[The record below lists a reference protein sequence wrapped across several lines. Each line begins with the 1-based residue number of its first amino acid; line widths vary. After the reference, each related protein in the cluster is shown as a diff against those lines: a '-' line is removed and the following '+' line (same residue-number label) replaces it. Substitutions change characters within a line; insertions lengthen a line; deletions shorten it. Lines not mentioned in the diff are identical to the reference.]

1 MSGNIKV
8 ESTTDSAEEVA
19 AAAGLEIAKTVDS
32 TPAADKGTG
41 NTPAPNRSESGDG
54 SGPSEEGNEP
64 EAQDSAQATEDQE
77 DNETEDT
84 QDEDENQDDNQDQ
97 DAEQVVA
104 AKGKGGFQKRINKL
118 TKEKSLLEVEVINR
132 DRQMLTLQQQLAE
145 IQRQQAA
152 AQAATQTAAAKKD
165 EGKDGKAAD
174 AKPADASTLRA
185 RPKVGDF
192 KTYEDYLDDMGKW
205 SDEAY
210 THATTVA
217 EAKAAERITA
227 EVAKVKEEF
236 KAEEATRRQ
245 KAELATVETNFR
257 NDCATKGPSEFAD
270 WNERMSAAANLH
282 ISDVQHSVMLTHPSG
297 YRLAYWYVSNPQES
311 ARIAGLPEGQQL
323 LELGQVLAT
332 LSSKAKPATAKANGN
347 GQAAATSTTKAS
359 TAPKPVKPAG
369 SGRPAKR
376 AYTEK
381 DIENMPYSQYKQLRE
396 QGHIR

>member
-1 MSGNIKV
+1 MSGNITV
-8 ESTTDSAEEVA
+8 ESTTDTAEEVA
-19 AAAGLEIAKTVDS
+19 AAAGLEPVAASAS
-32 TPAADKGTG
+32 TPAADK
-41 NTPAPNRSESGDG
+41 PATTAAGRSESGDG

-64 EAQDSAQATEDQE
+64 EAQDSAQAIEDQE
-77 DNETEDT
+77 QEDIDAT
-84 QDEDENQDDNQDQ
+84 EDENQDDTEDETPGDDQ
-97 DAEQVVA
+97 TAVA

-145 IQRQQAA
+145 IQRQQQASA
-152 AQAATQTAAAKKD
+152 AQAKKD

-332 LSSKAKPATAKANGN
+332 LSSKAKPAAAKANGN